1 MVIGT
6 RHGMLTVI
14 TRQHE
19 HHHVQS
25 TPTAGGVASK
35 RGLARWGKRAAIRRV
50 RLQRLRGRRRRSRM
64 LTAAHSSSRRVYGA
78 ATRHPIFRD
87 EVCS

>member
-35 RGLARWGKRAAIRRV
+35 RGLTRWGNVQDPSCAVAA
-50 RLQRLRGRRRRSRM
+50 LAWTS
-64 LTAAHSSSRRVYGA
+64 TAKSHADSGA
-78 ATRHPIFRD
+78 L
-87 EVCS
+87 E